1 MQHLPDDL
9 KALLSCSDE
18 PNAEPRGTADDC
30 IRCHLRGACILLFR
44 GVETLTGLAVRKRP
58 LCRAAG
64 RCIDTGVPM
73 SGNEPPQAENC
84 ECSLT
89 RELVYTL
96 FDVCGPLKGVLDKA
110 DRLALMVERGANPPR
125 KTGSTTS

>member
-1 MQHLPDDL
+1 MQHIPHDL
-9 KALLSCSDE
+9 KALLRFSNG

-64 RCIDTGVPM
+64 RCVDTGIPM

-84 ECSLT
+84 ECNLT

-96 FDVCGPLKGVLDKA
+96 FDTCGLLECVLDKA
-110 DRLALMVERGANPPR
+110 ARLALMVERGPNPPSN
-125 KTGSTTS
+125 TGSTTS